1 MKEIRQIILK
11 AITEFPSRTIDER
24 RKLHYSFKVGTGKE
38 EEEEKKKVKIL
49 SLAKL
54 SGYSG

>member
-1 MKEIRQIILK
+1 MKEVRQIILK

-38 EEEEKKKVKIL
+38 EEKKKTK
-49 SLAKL
+49 SKFC
-54 SGYSG
+54 S